1 MAALLALVVAAA
13 PVVASPGGVTTL
25 DGTWQG
31 RLGDEGGAADVGAWR
46 PVRVPGNF
54 PFQGLEVDGNVWLRT
69 SFTVAEA
76 TQDLGV
82 RVPPTANAYEVFLNG
97 ARLGGRGVIGPSG
110 ELVEKDFRA
119 QVYRLPKELLRVGAP
134 NTLSLRVRT
143 FYGNGGVLAPG
154 VLLGPETLVRDTAEA
169 RVVKVA
175 MLVSMF
181 AFAGVFHLVLFL
193 ARRRERHSLSF
204 ALLSGLLAVVTA
216 GINMLGYVVSTNPD
230 FNAYLVFVPLIL
242 LPLACVQFF
251 SDFYGRVVTWR
262 RRILAGLSG
271 VELLSL
277 VSSTLYHPLFPVF
290 ERVVMPLVTLVLAG
304 TLLLCTAWTLQA
316 VRRKQRGAKVVV
328 VGLAVYAATGVME
341 LAWTFSL
348 LPVRIDSHVGF
359 ACFELAMVV
368 AIAERFAWLHR
379 QVELGEKDA
388 LTGCLTRHGFKE
400 RIQGLLAARGAPLS
414 CVLFDL
420 DHFKRINDVQGHVA
434 GDRVLASAGAV
445 VRRVVREG
453 DVVVRWG
460 GEEFLVVLPGQAGER
475 AADIAERLRRAI
487 EAHDTGGVQYTASFG
502 VATRLPD
509 EAFEV
514 LLARADEA
522 LYEAKKSGRNCVR
535 AAVGG
540 PGASLRS

>member
-1 MAALLALVVAAA
+1 MAALLALLLAGA
-13 PVVASPGGVTTL
+13 PVVVAPAGVTTL
-25 DGTWQG
+25 DGTWEG
-31 RLGDEGGAADVGAWR
+31 RLGDEGGAADVGTWR

-69 SFTVAEA
+69 SFTVAEV

-82 RVPPTANAYEVFLNG
+82 RVPPTANATEVFLNG
-97 ARLGGRGVIGPSG
+97 VRLGGRGVIGPSG

-119 QVYRLPKELLRVGAP
+119 RVYRLPKELVRVGAP

-154 VLLGPETLVRDTAEA
+154 VLLGPEALVRDTAEV
-169 RVVKVA
+169 RVVAVA

-181 AFAGVFHLVLFL
+181 AFAGVFHLVFFL
-193 ARRRERHSLSF
+193 ARRRERHYLSF

-216 GINMLGYVVSTNPD
+216 GINMLGYGVTANPD

-242 LPLACVQFF
+242 LPLAFVQFF
-251 SDFYGRVVTWR
+251 SDFYGRVATWR

-271 VELLSL
+271 LALVVL
-277 VSSTLYHPLFPVF
+277 VSSTLHHPLFPVF

-316 VRRKQRGAKVVV
+316 VRRKHRGAKAVVI
-328 VGLAVYAATGVME
+328 GLAVYAATGVME

-348 LPVRIDSHVGF
+348 VPVRIDSQVGF
-359 ACFELAMVV
+359 AGFVLAMVV
-368 AIAERFAWLHR
+368 AIAEHFAWLYR
-379 QVELGEKDA
+379 QVALGERDA

-400 RIQGLLAARGAPLS
+400 RLDGLLATRGAPLS

-420 DHFKRINDVQGHVA
+420 DHFKRINDVQGHLA

-445 VRRVVREG
+445 VRGVVREG

-487 EAHDTGGVQYTASFG
+487 EAHDPGGIRYTASFG
-502 VATRLPD
+502 VATRSPD
-509 EAFEV
+509 EAFEAFM
-514 LLARADEA
+514 ARADGA

-535 AAVGG
+535 TAAGS
-540 PGASLRS
+540 ASAPPRS